1 MLLNYDFNSSYNN
14 THSFLDIKINY
25 THFLNRTLEQ
35 VCKSTIKKCFSAI
48 KMRIRHYLKFF
59 SVMDICAV

>member
-35 VCKSTIKKCFSAI
+35 VCKSTIKI
-48 KMRIRHYLKFF
+48 NVLVR
-59 SVMDICAV
+59 